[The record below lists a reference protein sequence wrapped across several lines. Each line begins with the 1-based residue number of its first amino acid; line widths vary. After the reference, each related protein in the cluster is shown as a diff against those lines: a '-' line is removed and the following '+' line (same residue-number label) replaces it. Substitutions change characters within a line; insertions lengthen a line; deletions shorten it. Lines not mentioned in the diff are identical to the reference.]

1 MNPWRLRPITD
12 KQKKYID
19 EMQNYSPYPLPK
31 FEGKTRGEAADYIDK
46 YGKLAHE
53 SEWAIQNN
61 ISTNVSVDGSDM
73 LLFNGSNMTK

>member
-12 KQKKYID
+12 KQKKYIN

-31 FEGKTRGEAADYIDK
+31 FEGQTREEAADYIDK

-53 SEWAIQNN
+53 SEWAIEHGY
-61 ISTNVSVDGSDM
+61 D
-73 LLFNGSNMTK
+73 